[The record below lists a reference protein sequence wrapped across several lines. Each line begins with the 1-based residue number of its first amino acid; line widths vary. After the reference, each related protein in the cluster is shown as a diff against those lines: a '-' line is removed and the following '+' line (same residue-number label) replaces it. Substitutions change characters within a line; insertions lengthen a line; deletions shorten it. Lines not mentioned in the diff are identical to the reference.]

1 MAAHPDDIQ
10 VGDGLDSLSAE
21 TPEADRVAVEP
32 SRRQARRRELP
43 VLNPQT
49 LGWLSIGL
57 GVAALLAPRPVAKVT
72 GLQGRETLLRWV
84 GAREL
89 ASGVGLLTQQ
99 QKRPWLWSRVLGDVM
114 DLALIAGAVRPANP
128 GRYRAL
134 ATAAVVSSIAAADV
148 AASLRSQ
155 RSQTRALTRTDAYL
169 EASVIVNKTPEECY
183 AFWQDLRNLPKFT
196 RSLESVAVID
206 DSRSHW
212 VLKGPLGSRW
222 EWDSRKTVD
231 RPGECI
237 AWKSMEGAE
246 LQQVALVSFDSAS
259 GGRGTRVQLSLHYQP
274 RAGSVGE
281 SIAKV
286 FGADPRSEARRD
298 LARFKQLIETGEIS
312 TTRGQPSGRRSLI
325 GRATSEGRLS
335 REGRLS

>member
-1 MAAHPDDIQ
+1 MATHPDDVQ
-10 VGDGLDSLSAE
+10 VGDGLDSLSTE
-21 TPEADRVAVEP
+21 VPEADRAAVEP
-32 SRRQARRRELP
+32 SQRQTRRREPPLP
-43 VLNPQT
+43 GPQT

-57 GVAALLAPRPVAKVT
+57 GVATLLAPRPVSRAT
-72 GLQGRETLLRWV
+72 GLQGRESLLRLV

-99 QKRPWLWSRVLGDVM
+99 QKRPWLWSRVLGDIM
-114 DLALIAGAVRPANP
+114 DLALIAGAIKPANP

-134 ATAAVVSSIAAADV
+134 TTAAIVSAIAVADV
-148 AASLRSQ
+148 AASVRNARS
-155 RSQTRALTRTDAYL
+155 RRPVLTRADAYL
-169 EASVIVNKTPEECY
+169 EASVIVNKTPDECY
-183 AFWQDLRNLPKFT
+183 AFWRDVRNLPKFT
-196 RSLESVAVID
+196 RSLESIAVID

-212 VLKGPLGSRW
+212 VLRGPLGSRW

-246 LQQVALVSFDSAS
+246 LQQVALVSFDSAT

-274 RAGSVGE
+274 RAGSVGA

-286 FGADPRSEARRD
+286 FGADPRSEARQD
-298 LARFKQLIETGEIS
+298 LARFKQLIESGEIA
-312 TTRGQPSGRRSLI
+312 TTRGQPSGRRSLV

-335 REGRLS
+335 RAGRTE